1 MEVESKPEWMPINQ
15 NRTEPGWKDSEY
27 TIKISRIKHREF
39 EDGCQQTARNIFVW
53 LNSDC
58 VESHSD
64 GFNRT
69 RKDCKF
75 CMQQFCKEVRL

>member
-1 MEVESKPEWMPINQ
+1 MPKELVPEWMPFNPYPTWQTCEQ
-15 NRTEPGWKDSEY
+15 NLAYAEAVRD
-27 TIKISRIKHREF
+27 
-39 EDGCQQTARNIFVW
+39 TARKVFVW

-75 CMQQFCKEVRL
+75 CMQEYCKEVGA